1 MNGVKHQSEPTKIP
15 CLAINEC
22 GTTSVGAIW
31 LANAK
36 CTRWFGSRMEKQ
48 EVGDGANNGNE
59 GNDKEDW
66 EPHKDDA
73 HEALKQRER
82 RSSLHCIAF

>member
-1 MNGVKHQSEPTKIP
+1 M
-15 CLAINEC
+15 
-22 GTTSVGAIW
+22 
-31 LANAK
+31 
-36 CTRWFGSRMEKQ
+36 
-48 EVGDGANNGNE
+48 GDGANNGNE